1 MSFLAVVLA
10 LLLDQWL
17 RHLEPVRSPRWF
29 HAYAEA
35 FAGMSRRADPVPAT
49 AVALAMVLVP
59 SVIVMFLF
67 DLLHGLWA
75 GDLLS
80 YLFAVAVFLFCLGPR
95 DLHVEVEAYMDAVQ
109 AGDEARAA
117 GLAVDILGAAAPATP
132 RERTQ
137 AVTRAVFSEAND
149 RMFGPLFWFGLLGP
163 GGAVLYRS
171 TDLLKRVPA
180 DEASGVFRH
189 AVERLYGVLAWV
201 PAHLTALGYALAGSF
216 EDAVSDL
223 KAYYNACTLQFFQ
236 VNNDVL
242 VCTGLGAI
250 RASAGEDAGA
260 ARLKSALGLVRRTLL
275 IWIVM
280 LGLFTILGLSW

>member
-10 LLLDQWL
+10 LLLDLWL
-17 RHLEPVRSPRWF
+17 RHLEPVRGPRWF

-35 FAGMSRRADPVPAT
+35 FAGMSRGVDPVPAT
-49 AVALAMVLVP
+49 AVALALVQVP
-59 SVIVMFLF
+59 TVVVKSLF
-67 DLLHGLWA
+67 DLLHGLW
-75 GDLLS
+75 GGGVLS

-95 DLHVEVEAYMDAVQ
+95 DLHVEVESYMDAVQ
-109 AGDEARAA
+109 AGDEPRAA
-117 GLAVDILGAAAPATP
+117 GIAVDILGTAAPATP

-149 RMFGPLFWFGLLGP
+149 RLFGVLFWFGLLGP

-180 DEASGVFRH
+180 DESSPVFRK
-189 AVERLYGVLAWV
+189 AVDRLYGILAWV
-201 PAHLTALGYALAGSF
+201 PAHLTAVGYALAGSF

-223 KAYYNACTLQFFQ
+223 KAYYNACSLQFFQ

-250 RASAGEDAGA
+250 RASAGEEAGA

-275 IWIVM
+275 IWVVM
-280 LGLFTILGLSW
+280 YGLLTILGWSW